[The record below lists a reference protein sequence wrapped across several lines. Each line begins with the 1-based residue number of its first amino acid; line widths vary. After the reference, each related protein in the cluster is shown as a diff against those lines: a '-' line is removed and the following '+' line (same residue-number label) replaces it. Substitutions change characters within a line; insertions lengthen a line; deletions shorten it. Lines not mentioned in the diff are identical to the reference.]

1 MASPSEGRKRKQ
13 YVLAERIHLSNL
25 PVVRVYS
32 NSLARQSMT
41 PPAKQS
47 AGLGS
52 VMSRVGIVLRLV
64 LVQLT
69 RIQEKAKLY
78 KCQECLTG
86 YGLDSSRYSS
96 FLEG

>member
-1 MASPSEGRKRKQ
+1 MASPSESRKRKQ

-25 PVVRVYS
+25 PVVCVYF

-69 RIQEKAKLY
+69 RIQEKAK
-78 KCQECLTG
+78 CQEWLTG
-86 YGLDSSRYSS
+86 YGLDGSRYSS